1 MHSWF
6 RLCAHGACTLEAHG
20 SDTAGQDEPVGE
32 IRQTLQLS
40 SPSIYS
46 FLVQQFNSYANVG
59 EKKAWHHWVMC
70 TQWIPRRL
78 WWLPAACSC
87 FSLLSACSTGPEIVF
102 NAMDLRQHLGKIL
115 SCFVSLLHRLVF
127 LFFSPPS
134 PSLLWHSQ
142 AFIFILHD
150 KKEKKK
156 ERKTFGLTLTHMQ
169 SPHPY
174 GLHAAGSWLPLR
186 TSLSKS
192 IQREIGWHSIL
203 SWCLSTP
210 GFHALWFS

>member
-1 MHSWF
+1 MQMG
-6 RLCAHGACTLEAHG
+6 R
-20 SDTAGQDEPVGE
+20 
-32 IRQTLQLS
+32 
-40 SPSIYS
+40 
-46 FLVQQFNSYANVG
+46 

-78 WWLPAACSC
+78 WWLPAACGC

-102 NAMDLRQHLGKIL
+102 NAMDLSNTWGKFSVA
-115 SCFVSLLHRLVF
+115 SCHCCTDLFS
-127 LFFSPPS
+127 FFSPLPLPLS
-134 PSLLWHSQ
+134 YDTRRLLFLSCT
-142 AFIFILHD
+142 I
-150 KKEKKK
+150 KKKKK
-156 ERKTFGLTLTHMQ
+156 ERKTFGLTLTHIQ

-174 GLHAAGSWLPLR
+174 GLHAAGSRLPLR